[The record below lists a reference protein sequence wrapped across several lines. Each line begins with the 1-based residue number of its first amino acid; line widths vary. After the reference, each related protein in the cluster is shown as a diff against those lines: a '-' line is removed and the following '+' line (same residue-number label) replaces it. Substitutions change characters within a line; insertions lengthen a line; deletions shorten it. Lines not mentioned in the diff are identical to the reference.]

1 MPRRALPT
9 RFVVNCVM
17 LLAPAL
23 VGAQR
28 GAARGGGVA
37 GSRLEGTVRDSSG
50 ARIPDAGISIA
61 GESYP
66 RSVSDDSGA
75 FHFATSPGRTTLIV
89 RRLGFRPETLAV
101 VVLDGRTTRADV
113 VLWPAVVRLAS
124 QLVNADSGRTFKMGA
139 FEKRRAR
146 GIGVFMTRDEIEK
159 RHASTVS
166 ELLRFVPGVAIS
178 QRMAGEPQPVR
189 MQRSANPTNQATCTV
204 ALYVDGNPYPNGSV
218 DDFPP
223 GSLEGIEVYRS
234 ASEIPADFRT
244 RDSMCGLIA
253 LWTRDP
259 EAARRHP

>member
-1 MPRRALPT
+1 M
-9 RFVVNCVM
+9 CCS
-17 LLAPAL
+17 LLVPVL
-23 VGAQR
+23 LGAQR
-28 GAARGGGVA
+28 GASRAQA
-37 GSRLEGTVRDSSG
+37 RLEGTVRDSSG
-50 ARIPDAGISIA
+50 ARIPDAGIAVA
-61 GESYP
+61 GEAAP

-75 FHFATSPGRTTLIV
+75 FRIVGLGPGRRTLV
-89 RRLGFRPETLAV
+89 ARRLGFRPETLTV
-101 VVLDGRTTRADV
+101 DVLDGRTTRADF
-113 VLWPAVVRLAS
+113 VLRRAVVQLAAE
-124 QLVNADSGRTFKMGA
+124 QVTADSASVFKMGA
-139 FEKRRAR
+139 FNKRRAR
-146 GIGVFMTRDEIEK
+146 GIGVFLTREDIEK
-159 RHASTVS
+159 HHSGSTS
-166 ELLRFVPGVAIS
+166 ELLRYVPGVTIA

-204 ALYVDGNPYPNGSV
+204 LLYVDGNPYPNGSV